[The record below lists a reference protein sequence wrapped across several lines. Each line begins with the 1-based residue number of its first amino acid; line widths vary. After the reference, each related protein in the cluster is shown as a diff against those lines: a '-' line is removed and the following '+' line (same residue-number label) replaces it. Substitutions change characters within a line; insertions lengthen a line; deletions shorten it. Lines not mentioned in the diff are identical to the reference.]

1 MDEKYKKLRIPT
13 LPRVSNLFNKKAGAP
28 PGTIVHTGE
37 KKVDEMIITGV
48 DYSTDYVED
57 LEIESP
63 ELLKKFVSKDSVTWL
78 SVCGLHEVTKIQEI
92 GRQLDIHPLVLED
105 IANTDQR
112 PKREEYE
119 NYLFIVLR
127 IIFYDSNEETIRT
140 EQLSLLLGAHHVLS
154 IQESNA
160 PYFEFIRKRLDVKD
174 SRIRAQGSSY
184 LAYAIIDTTVDYY
197 FQVMAVISERIEK
210 IEDELVDDPTR
221 ETHDKIHALRRD
233 LIGLRKAVWPMR
245 DILNSLIR
253 DESKFIDDQTKIYL
267 RDVYEHV
274 IQIIDHIESS
284 RDLVRGMF
292 DSYMSAES
300 HKMNEVMKVLT
311 IIATIFIPLTFIAGI
326 YGMNFNSEVSPY
338 NMPELGYY
346 YGYPAVMA
354 LMVVIF
360 IGMLIYFKFKNW
372 L

>member
-1 MDEKYKKLRIPT
+1 MNKSNRKLRFPT
-13 LPRVSNLFNKKAGAP
+13 LPGIGYFFNRKVGAP

-37 KKVDEMIITGV
+37 KKMEEMIIRGV
-48 DYSTDYVED
+48 DYSAEYVED
-57 LEIESP
+57 IEIDST
-63 ELLKKFVSKDSVTWL
+63 ELLNKFINQDSVTWI
-78 SVCGLHEVTKIQEI
+78 SICGLHEVTKLQEI
-92 GRQLDIHPLVLED
+92 GNQLNIHPLVLED

-127 IIFYDSNEETIRT
+127 IIFYDKQEETIRT
-140 EQLSLLLGAHHVLS
+140 EQLSLLIGAHHVLS
-154 IQESNA
+154 IQESSKS
-160 PYFEFIRKRLDVKD
+160 YFDFIRKRLDVKD
-174 SRIRAQGSSY
+174 SRIRNQGSGY
-184 LAYAIIDTTVDYY
+184 LAYAIIDITVDYY
-197 FQVMAVISERIEK
+197 FQVMAVITERIEK
-210 IEDELVDDPTR
+210 IEDELVENPTR
-221 ETHDKIHALRRD
+221 ETHNKIHALRRD

-267 RDVYEHV
+267 RDVYEHIV
-274 IQIIDHIESS
+274 QIIDHIESS

-338 NMPELGYY
+338 NMPELNLY
-346 YGYPAVMA
+346 YGYPAVMIF
-354 LMVVIF
+354 MGIIF